1 MIIKHIHGVNLIKTY
16 VFHVI
21 NNQTWVWK
29 LDTLATHVIS
39 HASNI
44 N

>member
-21 NNQTWVWK
+21 NNQTWVENWI
-29 LDTLATHVIS
+29 LLPLMLLVMHPT
-39 HASNI
+39 
-44 N
+44 